1 MQIHSGSALF
11 QTVSGS
17 AAQSG
22 AIQNNPQQSQQVQKA
37 AGAQQLQ
44 NAAPQSPT
52 QMTNAAGASREVPM
66 QPAQNYPRV
75 SFIDVVV

>member
-1 MQIHSGSALF
+1 MQIHPGNALF

-22 AIQNNPQQSQQVQKA
+22 TIQNNPQQTQQAQKA

-44 NAAPQSPT
+44 SAAPPPLT
-52 QMTNAAGASREVPM
+52 QMTNGGGPSREVPI
-66 QPAQNYPRV
+66 QPGQNFPRG
-75 SFIDVVV
+75 SFVDVVV

>member
-1 MQIHSGSALF
+1 MQIYPGSALF

-22 AIQNNPQQSQQVQKA
+22 TIQNNPQQSQQAQKP

-44 NAAPQSPT
+44 NAAPQSLT
-52 QMTNAAGASREVPM
+52 QMTNGGGASREVPM
-66 QPAQNYPRV
+66 QPGQNFPRG
-75 SFIDVVV
+75 SFI

>member
-1 MQIHSGSALF
+1 MQIHPGNALF

-22 AIQNNPQQSQQVQKA
+22 TVQNNPQQTQQAQKPA
-37 AGAQQLQ
+37 AAQQLQ
-44 NAAPQSPT
+44 SAAPQALAQT
-52 QMTNAAGASREVPM
+52 QNSGAVNREMPM
-66 QPAQNYPRV
+66 QPAQNFPRG

>member
-1 MQIHSGSALF
+1 MQIHPGNALF

-22 AIQNNPQQSQQVQKA
+22 TIQNNPQQAQQVQKQS
-37 AGAQQLQ
+37 GTQQLQ
-44 NAAPQSPT
+44 SAAPQSLT
-52 QMTNAAGASREVPM
+52 QMTNGSGLSREVPI
-66 QPAQNYPRV
+66 QPAQNFPRG

>member
-1 MQIHSGSALF
+1 MQIHPGNALF

-22 AIQNNPQQSQQVQKA
+22 TIQNNPQQAQQAQKP

-44 NAAPQSPT
+44 SAASQSLS
-52 QMTNAAGASREVPM
+52 QMANGSSASCEVPI
-66 QPAQNYPRV
+66 QPGQNFPRG
-75 SFIDVVV
+75 SFVDVVV

>member
-1 MQIHSGSALF
+1 MQIHPGNALF

-22 AIQNNPQQSQQVQKA
+22 TIQNNPQQSQQVQKA

-44 NAAPQSPT
+44 SAAPQPMS
-52 QMTNAAGASREVPM
+52 QMANGGSVSREVPM
-66 QPAQNYPRV
+66 QPGQNYPRG